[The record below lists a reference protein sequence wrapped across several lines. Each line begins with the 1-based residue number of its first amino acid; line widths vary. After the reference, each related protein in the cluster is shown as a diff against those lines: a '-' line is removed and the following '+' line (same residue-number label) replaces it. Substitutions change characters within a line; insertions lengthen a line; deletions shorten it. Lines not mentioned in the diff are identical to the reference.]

1 MIMKTKTIL
10 LFFTL
15 LFFNFG
21 QSQSKVTSE
30 KIDINGVWEDI
41 NSGVQ
46 NAVAIISEQNG
57 KVIFSH
63 YLEWQG
69 KKFVESGTGKRK
81 GNTIIY
87 TVDVTLPIEGWATKG
102 THTLI
107 LSEDGNKLEGT
118 FKDNKKREGP
128 IAFKRV
134 R

>member
-1 MIMKTKTIL
+1 MKPRLYLL
-10 LFFTL
+10 LFINV

-21 QSQSKVTSE
+21 YSQEKSAAA

-57 KVIFSH
+57 KIIFSH
-63 YLEWQG
+63 YLEWKGQ
-69 KKFVESGTGKRK
+69 KFVESGTGKRT

-87 TVDVTLPIEGWATKG
+87 TVNVTLPIDGWATAG
-102 THTLI
+102 THTLV
-107 LSEDGNKLEGT
+107 LSEDGNTLEGT
-118 FKDNKKREGP
+118 FKDNKNRTGP
-128 IAFKRV
+128 ISFKRI

>member
-1 MIMKTKTIL
+1 MKTRLSLL
-10 LFFTL
+10 LFVSL
-15 LFFNFG
+15 LFLNFG
-21 QSQSKVTSE
+21 YSQSKAETS

-63 YLEWQG
+63 YLEWKGQ
-69 KKFVESGTGKRK
+69 KFVESGTGKRP

-87 TVDVTLPIEGWATKG
+87 NVKVTLPIEGWATAG
-102 THTLI
+102 THTLK
-107 LSEDGNKLEGT
+107 LSEDGNTLEGT
-118 FKDNKKREGP
+118 FIDNKKRNGP
-128 IAFKRV
+128 ISFKRV

>member
-1 MIMKTKTIL
+1 MRTKFFIL
-10 LFFTL
+10 LFTA
-15 LFFNFG
+15 FFSNFG
-21 QSQSKVTSE
+21 YSQNKLVPQKT
-30 KIDINGVWEDI
+30 DINGVWEDI

-63 YLEWQG
+63 YLEWKGQ
-69 KKFVESGTGKRK
+69 KFVESGIGTRK
-81 GNTIIY
+81 GNTITY
-87 TVDVTLPIEGWATKG
+87 TVDVTLPIEGWATAG

-118 FKDNKKREGP
+118 FVDNKKRSGP
-128 IAFKRV
+128 IAFKRI